1 MSEIQENHILIKVHR
16 PDIYEKIFFFLSGI
30 IISVPLTLFVETL
43 GSQNFFG
50 IPDFFFSIF
59 SVAILAPLIEE
70 FAKAYPI
77 FYRHG
82 ETERSIFVL
91 GFLAGLGFGVTEFFV
106 YVISGAPIYIRIFG
120 VFFHAANTSII
131 AYGVAKRQV
140 LKFYSMAV
148 FLHALNNFSAL
159 LGIFYLVGGSIA
171 LATSFSFS
179 YYFYTITQEKII
191 VNNIKENPSDNQ

>member
-1 MSEIQENHILIKVHR
+1 MSELQESHILIKLHH

-30 IISVPLTLFVETL
+30 IISVPLTLFVEIF
-43 GSQNFFG
+43 GSQNFLE
-50 IPDFFFSIF
+50 IPGFFFTLF
-59 SVAILAPLIEE
+59 SVAILPPLIEE

-82 ETERSIFVL
+82 ETERSIFIL
-91 GFLAGLGFGVTEFFV
+91 GFLSGLGFGVTEFFF
-106 YVISGAPIYIRIFG
+106 YVVNGAPIYIRIFG

-131 AYGVAKRQV
+131 AYGVAKKQV
-140 LKFYSMAV
+140 LKFYSLAV

-159 LGIFYLVGGSIA
+159 LGIFYLVGGSAA

-179 YYFYTITQEKII
+179 YYFYTITKEKIYG
-191 VNNIKENPSDNQ
+191 